1 MIVVEG
7 EFSPLDQIGY
17 SLHLLHVFIRHFG
30 PPYKKMTTVLIH
42 KNSEIFAQK
51 H

>member
-30 PPYKKMTTVLIH
+30 PPYKKND
-42 KNSEIFAQK
+42 NSAYSQEQ
-51 H
+51 